1 MCHRSFLVVAFAL
14 AGVQGLQAQ
23 QILNP
28 VWSRT
33 WTFGQ
38 GDPMAFNPASAD
50 NHVAVDPLTGH
61 VYTTIDDEL
70 EQFGPRF
77 DLLYS
82 FTSTG
87 DELTP
92 TSPPQLGSVAPG
104 PGDLQNVEHTSDLA
118 AHSGIVYHARELN
131 LGLMDG
137 TTGSLHA
144 TAQGAGWKFGMGKE
158 ALFTA
163 SGKVLVDDGTV
174 FAVRSL
180 TSESASL
187 HALTADGW
195 PLWSRSYPGLAM
207 FTDAVIIGNEILA
220 GSGTTIARI
229 DRSTGDLIDTWSL
242 PTSDYLRALA
252 TDGTRLYWLAQSMFT
267 SWGCMT
273 VEGGAIWSLGLDM
286 GITASELVVDG
297 FGRPWFIGNAIS
309 EGEPPLLVVTG
320 SEGSIQ
326 AVAMF
331 TYGASMNDM
340 AVGAGQVYITG
351 RSVAGDIGTYLIAV
365 STDITTSV
373 PSSTAPILG
382 LYPNPANATLTVIGT
397 EPILG
402 HRVLSAT
409 GQLLDAPLQNGVL
422 DVNDLVDGVYLLEVI
437 TAQGTVTRR
446 FEVRH

>member
-1 MCHRSFLVVAFAL
+1 MYNRSFLVAALAL
-14 AGVQGLQAQ
+14 AGMQGLQAQ
-23 QILNP
+23 QVLSP

-33 WTFGQ
+33 WAFGQ
-38 GDPMAFNPASAD
+38 GDPMAINPASAS
-50 NHVAVDPLTGH
+50 NHVAVDPLTGN

-70 EQFGPRF
+70 QQFGPRF

-82 FTSTG
+82 FTSNG

-92 TSPPQLGSVAPG
+92 MTPPQLGSVPPG
-104 PGDLQNVEHTSDLA
+104 PEDLQNVEHTSDLA
-118 AHSGIVYHARELN
+118 ALDGIVYHARELN
-131 LGLMDG
+131 LGFMNG

-144 TAQGAGWKFGMGKE
+144 TAQGAGWKFGMGKD
-158 ALFTA
+158 APFFMQ
-163 SGKVLVDDGTV
+163 GKVLVDDGTV

-229 DRSTGDLIDTWSL
+229 DRSTGDLVGTWAL
-242 PTSDYLRALA
+242 PTSGYLSALA

-273 VEGGAIWSLGLDM
+273 VEGGAIWSLGMDL
-286 GITASELVVDG
+286 GISASELVVDG
-297 FGRPWFIGNAIS
+297 FGRPWFIGNANT

-320 SEGSIQ
+320 SEGGIE
-326 AVAMF
+326 AVATF
-331 TYGASMNDM
+331 TFGTSMNDI
-340 AVGAGQVYITG
+340 ATSNGQVYITG
-351 RSVAGDIGTYLIAV
+351 RSVAGSTDTYLIAV

-373 PSSTAPILG
+373 PSTTLPTLG
-382 LYPNPANATLTVIGT
+382 LHPNPANATLTVTGM

-422 DVNDLVDGVYLLEVI
+422 DVNDLVDGVYLLEVM
-437 TAQGTVTRR
+437 TAQGTFTRR